1 MAGQENQDVQALQNL
16 KNAIRQHQ
24 PGRLYFFHGEET
36 FLLNY
41 YLQQLKKLLVEE
53 LTESFN
59 FHRLNNENF
68 DLRALADAVE
78 SLPMMAEHTFV
89 WVDEIDIFK
98 LNEDDRSKL
107 IELFSDIPDYCTL
120 VFTYET
126 TPWKPDKRLKKLWD
140 AVETFGQ
147 IVEFAKQNQREL
159 VNWISRH
166 FAHEGKSIEP
176 QLCVYLIELT
186 GGTMTALAGEIAK
199 ICAYSD
205 ADRVVKADI
214 DAVVEPVLDVI
225 AFQMTNFLAEGA
237 YGKALQK
244 LQQLL
249 QKQEKPLGILGAIGW
264 QFRRLSA
271 ARTFYDSGKSSS
283 DLSKAYRNMSYHS
296 ADNTTTTAR
305 KFSPRFF
312 AKASELIM
320 EADRKMK
327 TSMDEPERILEV
339 LVAELAAEAR
349 ND

>member
-1 MAGQENQDVQALQNL
+1 MAYQENPDIQAFQTL
-16 KNAIRQHQ
+16 KQQIRQRQ
-24 PGRLYFFHGEET
+24 PGRLYFFHGEEK

-41 YLQQLKKLLVEE
+41 YLQQLKKILVEE

-59 FHRLNNENF
+59 FHRLNAENF
-68 DLRALADAVE
+68 DLRTLADAVE
-78 SLPMMAEHTFV
+78 SLPMMAEYTFV

-98 LNEDDRSKL
+98 LPEDDRNKL
-107 IELFSDIPDYCTL
+107 TELFSDIPDYCTV

-126 TPWKPDKRLKKLWD
+126 TQWKLDKRYKKLSE
-140 AVETFGQ
+140 AVQQKGTV
-147 IVEFAKQNQREL
+147 VEFAKQSQREL

-166 FAHEGKSIEP
+166 FAAEGKSIEP

-186 GGTMTALAGEIAK
+186 GGTMTALASEISK

-205 ADRVVKADI
+205 ADKVVKADI
-214 DAVVEPVLDVI
+214 DAVVEPVLDAV
-225 AFQMTNFLAEGA
+225 AFQMTNFMAEGA

-249 QKQEKPLGILGAIGW
+249 QMQEKPLAILGAIGW

-271 ARTFYDSGKSSS
+271 ARTFYDSGKSAA
-283 DLSKAYRNMSYHS
+283 DLSKFYRNMRYNN
-296 ADNTTTTAR
+296 ADDTMTTAKR
-305 KFSPRFF
+305 FSPRFY
-312 AKASELIM
+312 ARAAQLIM
-320 EADRKMK
+320 EADRSIK
-327 TSMDEPERILEV
+327 TSMDEPERILEM

>member
-1 MAGQENQDVQALQNL
+1 MAGQDNQDVQAFQEL
-16 KNAIRQHQ
+16 KNAIRQRQ
-24 PGRLYFFHGEET
+24 PGRLYFFHGEEK

-41 YLQQLKKLLVEE
+41 YLQQLKKILVDD

-59 FHRLNNENF
+59 FHRLNAENF
-68 DLRALADAVE
+68 DIRILVDAVE

-89 WVDEIDIFK
+89 WVDEIDLFK
-98 LNEDDRSKL
+98 LPEDDRNKL
-107 IELFSDIPDYCTL
+107 TDLFSDIPDYCTL

-126 TPWKPDKRLKKLWD
+126 TPWKPDKRFKKLYD
-140 AVETFGQ
+140 AVQTYG
-147 IVEFAKQNQREL
+147 IPVEFAKQNQREL

-166 FAHEGKSIEP
+166 FASEGKSIDP

-186 GGTMTALAGEIAK
+186 GGTMTALAGEISK

-205 ADRVVKADI
+205 ADKVVKADI
-214 DAVVEPVLDVI
+214 DAVVEPVLDAI
-225 AFQMTNFLAEGA
+225 AFQMTNFMAAGA

-271 ARTFYDSGKSSS
+271 ARTFYDSGKSAS
-283 DLSKAYRNMSYHS
+283 DLSKAYRNMSYYN
-296 ADNTTTTAR
+296 ADNTISTA
-305 KFSPRFF
+305 KQFSPRFY
-312 AKASELIM
+312 ARAAELIL

-327 TSMDEPERILEV
+327 TSMDDQERILEM
-339 LVAELAAEAR
+339 LVTELAAEAR

>member
-1 MAGQENQDVQALQNL
+1 MATQENQDVQAFQEL
-16 KNAIRQHQ
+16 KNAIRQRQ
-24 PGRLYFFHGEET
+24 PGRLYFFHGEEK

-41 YLQQLKKLLVEE
+41 YLQQLKKILVEE

-59 FHRLNNENF
+59 FHRLNAETF

-89 WVDEIDIFK
+89 WIDEIDIFK
-98 LNEDDRSKL
+98 LTEDERNKL
-107 IELFSDIPDYCTL
+107 TEIFSDIPDYCTV

-126 TPWKPDKRLKKLWD
+126 TAWKPDKRFKKLWE
-140 AVETFGQ
+140 AVQKYGTV
-147 IVEFAKQNQREL
+147 VEFAKQSQREL
-159 VNWISRH
+159 VNWITRH

-199 ICAYSD
+199 ICAYSG

-214 DAVVEPVLDVI
+214 DAVVEPVLDAI
-225 AFQMTNFLAEGA
+225 AFQMTNFMAEGA
-237 YGKALQK
+237 YGKAMQK

-271 ARTFYDSGKSSS
+271 ARTFYDSGRSVSE
-283 DLSKAYRNMSYHS
+283 LSKAYRNMSYYN
-296 ADNTTTTAR
+296 ADNTTATA
-305 KFSPRFF
+305 KQFSPRFY
-312 AKASELIM
+312 AKAAELIM
-320 EADRKMK
+320 EADRKIK
-327 TSMDEPERILEV
+327 TSMDEPERILEM

>member
-1 MAGQENQDVQALQNL
+1 MASQDNQDVQALQNL

-41 YLQQLKKLLVEE
+41 YLQQLKKILVEE

-68 DLRALADAVE
+68 DLRSLADAVE

-98 LNEDDRSKL
+98 LNEDDRTKL
-107 IELFSDIPDYCTL
+107 IEVFSDIPDYCTL

-126 TPWKPDKRLKKLWD
+126 TPWKPDKRLKKLWE
-140 AVETFGQ
+140 AVESFGEV
-147 IVEFAKQNQREL
+147 VEFAKQNQREL

-186 GGTMTALAGEIAK
+186 GGTMTALAGEISK

-244 LQQLL
+244 LQQLI
-249 QKQEKPLGILGAIGW
+249 QKQEKPLGILGAVGW

-271 ARTFYDSGKSSS
+271 ARTFYDNGKSAS
-283 DLSKAYRNMSYHS
+283 DLSKAYRNMSYYS
-296 ADNTTTTAR
+296 ADNTITTAR
-305 KFSPRFF
+305 KFSPQFF
-312 AKASELIM
+312 AKAAELIM

>member
-1 MAGQENQDVQALQNL
+1 MTAQENQDVQAFQNL
-16 KNAIRQHQ
+16 KNAIRQRQ
-24 PGRLYFFHGEET
+24 PERLYFFHGEEK

-41 YLQQLKKLLVEE
+41 YLQQLKKILVEE

-59 FHRLNNENF
+59 FHRLNSENF

-78 SLPMMAEHTFV
+78 SLPMMAQHTFV

-98 LNEDDRSKL
+98 LPEDDRNKL
-107 IELFSDIPDYCTL
+107 TDLFSDIPDYCTV

-126 TPWKPDKRLKKLWD
+126 TPWKPDKRFKKFYD
-140 AVETFGQ
+140 AVITNGTV
-147 IVEFAKQNQREL
+147 VEFAKQNQREL

-166 FAHEGKSIEP
+166 FASEGKSIEP

-225 AFQMTNFLAEGA
+225 AFQMTNLLAEGA

-264 QFRRLSA
+264 QFRRLST
-271 ARTFYDSGKSSS
+271 ARTFYDSGKSAAE
-283 DLSKAYRNMSYHS
+283 LSKAYRNMSYYS
-296 ADNTTTTAR
+296 ADNTMSTA
-305 KFSPRFF
+305 KQFSPRYF

-320 EADRKMK
+320 EADRKIK
-327 TSMDEPERILEV
+327 TSRDDPERILEM
-339 LVAELAAEAR
+339 LLAELAAEAR

>member
-1 MAGQENQDVQALQNL
+1 MAAQENQDVQAFQAL
-16 KNAIRQHQ
+16 KNAIRQRQ
-24 PGRLYFFHGEET
+24 PARLYFFHGEEK

-41 YLQQLKKLLVEE
+41 YLQQLKKILVDE

-59 FHRLNNENF
+59 FHRLNAENF
-68 DLRALADAVE
+68 DIRILADAVE

-89 WVDEIDIFK
+89 WVDEIDPFK
-98 LNEDDRSKL
+98 LPEDDRNKL
-107 IELFSDIPDYCTL
+107 TDLFSDIPDYCTL

-126 TPWKPDKRLKKLWD
+126 TLWKPDKRFKKLYD
-140 AVETFGQ
+140 AVQTYG
-147 IVEFAKQNQREL
+147 IAVEFAKQSQREL

-166 FAHEGKSIEP
+166 FAAEGKSIEP

-186 GGTMTALAGEIAK
+186 GGTMTALAGEISK

-205 ADRVVKADI
+205 ADKVVKADI
-214 DAVVEPVLDVI
+214 DAVVEPVLDAI
-225 AFQMTNFLAEGA
+225 AFQMTNFMAAGA

-271 ARTFYDSGKSSS
+271 ARTFYDSGKSAS
-283 DLSKAYRNMSYHS
+283 DLSKAYRNMSYYN
-296 ADNTTTTAR
+296 ADNTISTA
-305 KFSPRFF
+305 KQFSPRFY
-312 AKASELIM
+312 KRASELIL

-327 TSMDEPERILEV
+327 TSMDDPERILEM
-339 LVAELAAEAR
+339 LVTELAAEAR

>member
-1 MAGQENQDVQALQNL
+1 MASQENQDIQAFQDL
-16 KNAIRQHQ
+16 KSAIRQRH

-41 YLQQLKKLLVEE
+41 YLQQLKKILVDE

-59 FHRLNNENF
+59 FHRLNAENF
-68 DLRALADAVE
+68 DLRALADGVE

-98 LNEDDRSKL
+98 LGDEDRNKL
-107 IELFSDIPDYCTL
+107 TELFSDIPDYCTV
-120 VFTYET
+120 VFSYVT
-126 TPWKPDKRLKKLWD
+126 TPWKPDKRFKKLYD
-140 AVETFGQ
+140 AAQTYGTV
-147 IVEFAKQNQREL
+147 VEFAKQSQREL

-166 FAHEGKSIEP
+166 FAAEGKSIEP

-186 GGTMTALAGEIAK
+186 GGTMTALAGEISK

-214 DAVVEPVLDVI
+214 DAVVEPVLDAI
-225 AFQMTNFLAEGA
+225 AFQMTNFMAEGA

-271 ARTFYDSGKSSS
+271 ARTFYDSGKSASE
-283 DLSKAYRNMSYHS
+283 LSKAYRNMSYYN
-296 ADNTTTTAR
+296 ADNTISTAK
-305 KFSPRFF
+305 KFSPRFY
-312 AKASELIM
+312 ARASELIL

-327 TSMDEPERILEV
+327 TSMGDPERVLEM
-339 LVAELAAEAR
+339 LVTELAAEAR

>member
-1 MAGQENQDVQALQNL
+1 MAQDDQNVQAFQDL
-16 KNAIRQHQ
+16 KSAIRQRQ

-41 YLQQLKKLLVEE
+41 YLQQLKKILVEE

-59 FHRLNNENF
+59 YHRLNTDNF
-68 DLRALADAVE
+68 DLRTLADAVE

-89 WVDEIDIFK
+89 WIDEIDIFK
-98 LNEDDRSKL
+98 LPEDDRNKL
-107 IELFSDIPDYCTL
+107 TELFSDIPDYCTV

-126 TPWKPDKRLKKLWD
+126 AQWKPDKRYKKLYE
-140 AVETFGQ
+140 AVQENGSV
-147 IVEFAKQNQREL
+147 VEFAKQSQREL

-166 FAHEGKSIEP
+166 FAAEGKSIEP

-186 GGTMTALAGEIAK
+186 GGTMTALAGEISK
-199 ICAYSD
+199 ICAYSG

-214 DAVVEPVLDVI
+214 DAVVEPVLDAI
-225 AFQMTNFLAEGA
+225 AFQMTNFMAEGA

-249 QKQEKPLGILGAIGW
+249 QMQEKPLAILGAIGW
-264 QFRRLSA
+264 QFRRLGA
-271 ARTFYDSGKSSS
+271 ARTFYDSGKTAS
-283 DLSKAYRNMSYHS
+283 DLSKAYRNMSYYN
-296 ADNTTTTAR
+296 ADNTMSTA
-305 KFSPRFF
+305 KQFPPRFF
-312 AKASELIM
+312 ARASELIL

-327 TSMDEPERILEV
+327 TSMDDPERILEV

-349 ND
+349 HD

>member
-1 MAGQENQDVQALQNL
+1 MAYQENQDVQAFQTL
-16 KNAIRQHQ
+16 KQQIRQRQ
-24 PGRLYFFHGEET
+24 PGRLYFFHGEEK

-41 YLQQLKKLLVEE
+41 YLQQLKKILVEE

-68 DLRALADAVE
+68 DLRTLADAVE

-98 LNEDDRSKL
+98 LPEDDRNKL
-107 IELFSDIPDYCTL
+107 TELFADIPDYCTV

-126 TPWKPDKRLKKLWD
+126 TQWKLDKRYKKLSE
-140 AVETFGQ
+140 AVQQNGTV
-147 IVEFAKQNQREL
+147 VEFAKQSQREL

-166 FAHEGKSIEP
+166 FAAEGKSIEP

-186 GGTMTALAGEIAK
+186 GGTMTALASEISK

-214 DAVVEPVLDVI
+214 DAVVEPVLDAI
-225 AFQMTNFLAEGA
+225 AFQMTNFMAEGA

-249 QKQEKPLGILGAIGW
+249 QMQEKPLAILGAIGW

-271 ARTFYDSGKSSS
+271 ARTFYDSGKSAA
-283 DLSKAYRNMSYHS
+283 DLSKVYRNMNYNN
-296 ADNTTTTAR
+296 ADNTMTTAKR
-305 KFSPRFF
+305 FSPKFYAR
-312 AKASELIM
+312 AMELIM

-327 TSMDEPERILEV
+327 TSIDEPERILEM